1 MSAQLKSALSGNKPP
16 VRFAD
21 LPRTE
26 QLKSVLM
33 QSKRQITSLLEDE
46 TKANKFL
53 AASLV
58 VANDPTLR
66 NCSPDSI
73 VQALIGV
80 AMSNLSVD
88 KNIAQCY
95 LVPYKDSCQL
105 QIGYRGWV
113 QLLFRSGWMTKC
125 FPVYKCD
132 VFTMEF
138 DGWNNSVKFTPAIDV
153 RDDADSDWVYE
164 NLRGFYVIARNSE
177 TNDEYSIFVSKA
189 TIEKL
194 RKVSP
199 NQRGADKPQGIW
211 KDWYIEMGSAKALK
225 KLAKSLP
232 IGDSRAVAVAL
243 TTDDKNE
250 IGQKIDY
257 STTIESGLVTEIKN
271 EPQPDPET
279 IVDETTGEISYPEE
293 ELPLVAEPKTPAK
306 PDTYAL
312 GNVLKAISEAK
323 TQAELE
329 AIHVLIAELDN
340 DAGKTAK
347 DAYTKRAAALKK
359 AGKAPVLD
367 WVAEIKA
374 CDDIQILLNLIEEM
388 SDGEQARHK
397 ELLDDRLDFLR
408 D

>member
-26 QLKSVLM
+26 QLKSVLL

-138 DGWNNSVKFTPAIDV
+138 DGWNNSVKFTPAIDI
-153 RDDADSDWVYE
+153 RDDADNDWVYE

-250 IGQKIDY
+250 IGHKVDY

-271 EPQPDPET
+271 EAEPDT
-279 IVDETTGEISYPEE
+279 SDIIDESTGEIIDPEE
-293 ELPLVAEPKTPAK
+293 PK
-306 PDTYAL
+306 PDPYAL
-312 GNVLKAISEAK
+312 GKALK
-323 TQAELE
+323 Q
-329 AIHVLIAELDN
+329 IAEANTLEQLDAVAVGRGQLDN
-340 DAGKTAK
+340 EQSKTVK

-359 AGKAPVLD
+359 AGKAVIRD
-367 WVAEIKA
+367 WVAEIA
-374 CDDIQILLNLIEEM
+374 AIDDREVLLKLMEEM
-388 SDGEQARHK
+388 SDGDQKRHK